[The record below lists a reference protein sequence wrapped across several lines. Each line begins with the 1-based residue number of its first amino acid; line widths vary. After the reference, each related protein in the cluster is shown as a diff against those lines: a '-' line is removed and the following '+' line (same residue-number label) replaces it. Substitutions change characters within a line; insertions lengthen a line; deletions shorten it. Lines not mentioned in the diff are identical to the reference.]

1 MTPADP
7 LLARA
12 LTAHQAG
19 RLKEAAAGY
28 KSVLRKR
35 PNDPDALHFFG
46 LLHFQRGEG
55 VAAVKLI
62 MQSLAR
68 APANPHAWNNLG
80 NILIAQDKIAEAKEA
95 YRRVTLLAPT
105 MAEVWFNLAICLR
118 DEGEFDTAV
127 QHFRTAI
134 QHRPDYVRAYEHLG
148 KLLYRTGD
156 FSAAG
161 DAYARWLALEPDNP
175 VARHM
180 VAATTGVDVPA
191 RADDEYVAKVFDRFA
206 DSFDHNLKHLGYRAP
221 ELVASA
227 LAHWTSRRGASE
239 PVATLTTATTLD
251 ILDAGCGT
259 GLCAPLLKPLAH
271 TLVGVDLSAK
281 MIDHARARGG
291 YQELVVAEL
300 VGFMQSRPSGY
311 DAVISADTL
320 VYFGPLDQACEAAHH
335 ALRPG
340 GLFIYTVEA
349 LPADSPEEHV
359 LNVHGRYAHGESY
372 VRRTLV
378 ETGFEVLEVRRE
390 VLRMER
396 LQEVIGLLVV
406 ARSNRARD

>member
-12 LTAHQAG
+12 ISAHQAG
-19 RLKEAAAGY
+19 RLKEAATGY

-35 PNDPDALHFFG
+35 PKDPDALHFFG

-55 VAAVKLI
+55 FEAVKLV
-62 MQSLAR
+62 MQSLAQ
-68 APANPHAWNNLG
+68 APGNPHAWNNLG
-80 NILIAQDKIAEAKEA
+80 NILVAQDKIPEAKEA

-105 MAEVWFNLAICLR
+105 MHEVWFNLAICLR
-118 DEGEFDTAV
+118 DEGEFETAA

-156 FSAAG
+156 FAGAG
-161 DAYARWLALEPDNP
+161 DAYAKWLALEPDNP

-180 VAATTGVDVPA
+180 VAATTGVDVPE

-227 LAHWTSRRGASE
+227 LAHWTSQRDTME
-239 PVATLTTATTLD
+239 PVVPLAAAAALD

-259 GLCAPLLKPLAH
+259 GLCAPLLTPLAH

-300 VGFMQSRPSGY
+300 VGFMQSRRSSF

-320 VYFGPLDQACEAAHH
+320 VYFGPLDQACRSAHH
-335 ALRPG
+335 TLRPG

-349 LPADSPEEHV
+349 LPADSTEEHV
-359 LNVHGRYAHGESY
+359 LNVHGRYAHSEPY
-372 VRRTLV
+372 LRRTLV
-378 ETGFEVLEVRRE
+378 ETGFEIVEIRRE

-396 LQEVIGLLVV
+396 LQEVIGLLIV
-406 ARSNRARD
+406 ARSIQKNA